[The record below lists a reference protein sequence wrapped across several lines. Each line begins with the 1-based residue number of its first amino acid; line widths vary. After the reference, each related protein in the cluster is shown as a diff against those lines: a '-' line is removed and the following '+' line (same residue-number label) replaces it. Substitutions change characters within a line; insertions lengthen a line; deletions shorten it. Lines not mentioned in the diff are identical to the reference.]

1 MISQGVLFY
10 TRLTEHLINLQQN
23 IQDFKIS
30 RTMQREDLCSK
41 MGRPMPKMALQSE
54 LTKPPVNY
62 NFDLFVPPE

>member
-1 MISQGVLFY
+1 
-10 TRLTEHLINLQQN
+10 
-23 IQDFKIS
+23 
-30 RTMQREDLCSK
+30 MQREDLCSK